1 METMLARQ
9 KNECDGH
16 VDGTGIFCFAD
27 VACAKDFICWVSIW
41 NIQEDYV
48 SLDFMAFS
56 NFLGSEE
63 GNIRC
68 ISEAFL
74 LRQGKMPEE
83 DITVQG
89 VYVGFGITKQD
100 DMIDVLERAVL
111 INKSFPMAYM
121 ISTET
126 FSEKKEEV
134 IFIARQ
140 LISTLDME
148 A

>member
-16 VDGTGIFCFAD
+16 VDGTGIFCFSD

>member
-1 METMLARQ
+1 MLARQ

>member
-1 METMLARQ
+1 M
-9 KNECDGH
+9 D
-16 VDGTGIFCFAD
+16 
-27 VACAKDFICWVSIW
+27 
-41 NIQEDYV
+41 
-48 SLDFMAFS
+48 FS
-56 NFLGSEE
+56 NSLGSQE

-100 DMIDVLERAVL
+100 DMIDVLERAEL
-111 INKSFPMAYM
+111 INKSFPMAYI

-140 LISTLDME
+140 LISTLDTE
-148 A
+148 AQVPRWSCKEAWPNWMKLL

>member
-1 METMLARQ
+1 
-9 KNECDGH
+9 
-16 VDGTGIFCFAD
+16 
-27 VACAKDFICWVSIW
+27 
-41 NIQEDYV
+41 
-48 SLDFMAFS
+48 
-56 NFLGSEE
+56 
-63 GNIRC
+63 
-68 ISEAFL
+68 
-74 LRQGKMPEE
+74 MPEE

-126 FSEKKEEV
+126 FSEKKEKV

-140 LISTLDME
+140 LISTLDTE
-148 A
+148 AQVLRYYCKEAWPNWVKLL